1 MSAPFQANGPK
12 PHFTAGL
19 KGLPK
24 TRLTAPDGSQAEV
37 YLHGAQVT
45 SWIPAGGSERLF
57 LSRTAQFGPDSAI
70 RGGVPVV
77 FPQFSNLGPLRSH
90 GFARRMDWGLT
101 SVKMGSQDTWALFQ
115 LKGNEDTLRQWPH
128 AFLADLRV
136 TVGGG
141 QLELAFSV
149 QNVGEQEF
157 SFTCALHT
165 YLRAGDIHD
174 VVIERLGGLTYLDD
188 LANRERKTQPEGALT
203 FTGEVDRIY
212 LDAPEQLVIHEKKS
226 TLWVEKPG
234 FPDAVVWN
242 PWAERGA
249 ALPDLEPEGYLHMFC
264 IEPAVIAR
272 PVVLAPGESW
282 TGVQRLIS

>member
-1 MSAPFQANGPK
+1 MSASFQANGPK

-24 TRLTAPDGSQAEV
+24 IRLTAPDGSQAEV

-57 LSRTAQFGPDSAI
+57 LSRTAEFGSGSAI
-70 RGGVPVV
+70 RGGVPVI

-90 GFARRMDWGLT
+90 GFARRMDWTLA
-101 SVKMGSQDTWALFQ
+101 SVKMAAQNTRALFQ
-115 LKGNEDTLRQWPH
+115 LASSEETLRLWPH
-128 AFLADLRV
+128 AFLAELRV
-136 TVGGG
+136 TLGGD
-141 QLELAFSV
+141 QLELELTV
-149 QNVGEQEF
+149 RNTGEQEF
-157 SFTCALHT
+157 SFTGALHA
-165 YLRAGDIHD
+165 YLRAGDIRD
-174 VVIERLGGLTYLDD
+174 VILERLGGLAYLDD
-188 LANRERKTQPEGALT
+188 LAGRARKMQPEGALA

-212 LDAPEQLVIHEKKS
+212 LDAPDQLVVHEKKS
-226 TLWVEKPG
+226 TLWIEKSG

-242 PWAERGA
+242 PWEARGA

-272 PVVLAPGESW
+272 PVVLTPGESW
-282 TGVQRLIS
+282 TGVQRLVS